1 LDPDGEPES
10 DDGLDPDEDEPE
22 SDPEPDPESEV
33 DEDEESDFAAADS
46 PDVFAAVLDAAELR
60 LSVR

>member
-1 LDPDGEPES
+1 LDPDDS
-10 DDGLDPDEDEPE
+10 LDPDEPEPDEPE
-22 SDPEPDPESEV
+22 PDDSFDPDSEV

-46 PDVFAAVLDAAELR
+46 PEVFEAALDAAELR